1 MVQYVLKRVFYAL
14 ITVFILLTIT
24 FILMHLLPG
33 DPFTGERT
41 LDPDTMAVL
50 NAKYGLDKPLYE
62 QYWVYVTNF
71 FRGDMGISLVT
82 KRPVVDVIRQAF
94 PVSFELGVR
103 SLIFAL
109 LCGGALGVVAAV
121 KQGTAWDTGSML
133 IALAGV
139 SIPSFIIGAL
149 LQYFLGLGLY
159 QITNI
164 RIFDIMGWSGESS
177 KLLPSFALAFSSM
190 AVISRLMR
198 SSMIEVLNQDYIR
211 TARAKGLSQWSI
223 IWNHGIRNALM
234 PVITVLGPLTAVLMT
249 GTFVIENIFS
259 IPGLG
264 KYFVSSVQ
272 SNDYTM
278 IAGTTVFFGSFLVL
292 SNLIVDLLYFL
303 LDPRIKQS
311 SKEI

>member
-1 MVQYVLKRVFYAL
+1 
-14 ITVFILLTIT
+14 
-24 FILMHLLPG
+24 
-33 DPFTGERT
+33 
-41 LDPDTMAVL
+41 
-50 NAKYGLDKPLYE
+50 
-62 QYWVYVTNF
+62 
-71 FRGDMGISLVT
+71 
-82 KRPVVDVIRQAF
+82 
-94 PVSFELGVR
+94 
-103 SLIFAL
+103 
-109 LCGGALGVVAAV
+109 
-121 KQGTAWDTGSML
+121 
-133 IALAGV
+133 
-139 SIPSFIIGAL
+139 
-149 LQYFLGLGLY
+149 
-159 QITNI
+159 
-164 RIFDIMGWSGESS
+164 
-177 KLLPSFALAFSSM
+177 
-190 AVISRLMR
+190 
-198 SSMIEVLNQDYIR
+198 MIEVLNQDYIR

-223 IWNHGIRNALM
+223 IWNHGMRNALM